1 MFYCLSVL
9 FTTPCFGTVEK
20 ILDLSVQMF
29 NACHGGKA
37 APLLCRLDWYSPSL
51 SQWCFK
57 TSTLLECAFW
67 SKGGVCAHRAV
78 VITAVQHHHR
88 LCAASQTGTHYSSED
103 RRNDFF

>member
-37 APLLCRLDWYSPSL
+37 APSCVGLIGTVRASVN
-51 SQWCFK
+51 
-57 TSTLLECAFW
+57 
-67 SKGGVCAHRAV
+67 GVLRP
-78 VITAVQHHHR
+78 R
-88 LCAASQTGTHYSSED
+88 LC
-103 RRNDFF
+103 